1 MIFMTN
7 NVEQSTRVL
16 DVKGLQIALGIG
28 KDTAYSLMRSQA
40 FPSMRL
46 GRRYV
51 VRKEAFEA
59 WLKRNEGKNYV
70 L

>member
-1 MIFMTN
+1 MEMN
-7 NVEQSTRVL
+7 EQNTLVL

-46 GRRYV
+46 GDGI
-51 VRKEAFEA
+51 
-59 WLKRNEGKNYV
+59 W
-70 L
+70 

>member
-1 MIFMTN
+1 MTN
-7 NVEQSTRVL
+7 NVEQSTLVL

-40 FPSMRL
+40 FPSMHL
-46 GRRYV
+46 GGRYM

-59 WLKRNEGKNYV
+59 WLKRNEGKTYV